1 VHTPGNRENRVKAF
15 DMLLRNKSLDAI
27 SKSTG
32 LKADEIQKI
41 KDDSIA
47 KLRKDHFLK
56 FQTGAKADGWS
67 LITGKRISD
76 SSAEAEFQ
84 KWLRILGL
92 VPDSEQGK

>member
-27 SKSTG
+27 SKATG
-32 LKADEIQKI
+32 LKTAEIQKI
-41 KDDSIA
+41 KDDCIA
-47 KLRKDHFLK
+47 KLRKDHFAK
-56 FQTGAKADGWS
+56 FQAGAKADKAT
-67 LITGKRISD
+67 LMTGKKVSE
-76 SSAEAEFQ
+76 SAAEAEFQ